1 MKKEKTRKIKN
12 TQPDSRGLALTLRVP
27 PTNLINIPAPLC
39 KAEAVFKGQTLYIR
53 VRKWV
58 DKGLSAPAHA
68 TVRVRMNGNFLIPEH
83 IREFLNIKPG
93 DYLEVTILG
102 RWGDRALIQETSQE
116 LVPFQAAI
124 KDALVLGKDNVVFI
138 EDNIGGREDELG
150 GCHE

>member
-93 DYLEVTILG
+93 DYLEVTILR
-102 RWGDRALIQETSQE
+102 RWGDRALIQETSHD
-116 LVPFQAAI
+116 LVPFQTATVEAE
-124 KDALVLGKDNVVFI
+124 NR
-138 EDNIGGREDELG
+138 GRENEEAE

>member
-1 MKKEKTRKIKN
+1 MKKEKPEKIEKKEPN
-12 TQPDSRGLALTLRVP
+12 PRGLALTLRVP
-27 PTNLINIPAPLC
+27 PNGRVNIPAPLC

-68 TVRVRMNGNFLIPEH
+68 TVRVRMNGNFLIPKH
-83 IREFLNIKPG
+83 IREFLKIKPG
-93 DYLEVTILG
+93 DYLEVTILR